1 MSSELSILKNTLA
14 KYSGQPNSIQVTQGA
29 SSRHL
34 DVAFVFD
41 TTGSMYPYLEQV
53 RGELT
58 RLASEVSKAIPHVR
72 IGVIAFG
79 DYCDEDLT
87 YLTKVLD
94 LTPDFNQ
101 VQTFVAQ
108 VEQTSGGDTPEAVE
122 EALFEA
128 NRLNWRIG
136 STRAIVLVGDA
147 PPHGVID
154 VVANC
159 LYGHHYKTEG
169 NALAQKGIKIYPT
182 QCGKNSAAEQAF
194 RWLASQT
201 GGSYLNLENIAD
213 LVDLLIGICLKEVGL
228 LESYTQKLQADN
240 LLTGSKAR
248 LLKQLKGSADAQ

>member
-14 KYSGQPNSIQVTQGA
+14 KYSPQPNSIQVTQGV

-34 DVAFVFD
+34 DIVFIFD

-53 RGELT
+53 RYELT
-58 RLASEVSKAIPHVR
+58 RLASEVRKAVPNVR
-72 IGVIAFG
+72 MGVIAFG
-79 DYCDEDLT
+79 DYCDANLT
-87 YLTKVLD
+87 YVTKVLD
-94 LTPDFNQ
+94 LTPDFDR
-101 VQTFVAQ
+101 VRTFVAQ

-128 NRLNWRIG
+128 NQLSWRIG
-136 STRAIVLVGDA
+136 SSRAVVLVGDA

-154 VVANC
+154 VASNC
-159 LYGHHYKTEG
+159 EYGHNYKTEG
-169 NALAQKGIKIYPT
+169 NSLGQHGIKIYAT
-182 QCGKNSAAEQAF
+182 QCGSNSAAEQAF

-201 GGSYLNLENIAD
+201 AGMYLNLENIAD

-228 LESYTQKLQADN
+228 LEGYTQKLQADN

-248 LLKQLKGSADAQ
+248 LLKQLKGASDV